1 MARMTREQVEHYITV
16 LNSKLANMGAP
27 LQYRIRP
34 VAGGY
39 ALDKYKGDVQVDYC
53 VSGQSLREVY
63 EIVRFAA
70 NMICDNVK

>member
-1 MARMTREQVEHYITV
+1 MARITRSEVEHYITT
-16 LNSKLANMGAP
+16 LNAKLENMGAP

-39 ALDKYKGDVQVDYC
+39 SLDKYKGDIQVDYC

-70 NMICDNVK
+70 NMLCDNVK